1 MPPKAHRA
9 CSEAMAQYDF
19 EKVVDISL
27 TEEEALDQKVA
38 EDVAK
43 AFLHWKPLE
52 ETADDASDAMAR
64 LKAMLAVEK

>member
-1 MPPKAHRA
+1 MT
-9 CSEAMAQYDF
+9 QYDF
-19 EKVVDISL
+19 EKVLEISL
-27 TEEEALDQKVA
+27 SEEELRDQKLA

-52 ETADDASDAMAR
+52 ETADDASSDAMDK